1 MAQAITRGTTI
12 TEGTRLAAREVLA
25 GRRRGVRGF
34 LPFAGPAII
43 ASIAYVDPGNFATNI
58 QGGAQFGYL
67 LLWVVVLA
75 NVLAM
80 LFQALS
86 AKIGIVTDHSLPEL
100 CRKHFPRPL
109 VLAMW
114 AVSEIAAM
122 ATDLA
127 ETLGAAIGLS
137 LLFGM
142 SLTAG
147 LLITFV
153 VTLAILTLQSRGFR
167 LIEMVIAG
175 FVGIISI
182 CYIIQLAIAPPDWAA
197 FAFHSVVPQLAGPD
211 SVVLAVGIIGATVM
225 PHAIYLHSSLVQHR
239 IQAESNADRRM
250 ILRYSNR
257 EVIVALG
264 IAGLVN
270 MAMLAVAAAVFH
282 EGHADV
288 ATIETAYHTLRPLLG
303 AGAGAIF
310 MIALLASGV
319 SSSVVGTMAGQVIM
333 QDFVGFRIPL
343 WLRRVAT
350 MIPALIVVAL
360 GVQSTDALVMSQV
373 VLSMVLPVPMIA
385 LLVLSRRRD
394 VMGDFVNGRGTQI
407 AATLATILVL
417 ALNLILLA
425 QTAGISL
432 PLPGF
437 ES

>member
-1 MAQAITRGTTI
+1 MALALIRTDTLTD
-12 TEGTRLAAREVLA
+12 GTRHAAREALA

-43 ASIAYVDPGNFATNI
+43 ASIAYIDPGNFATNI

-67 LLWVVVLA
+67 LLWVVVVA

-86 AKIGIVTDHSLPEL
+86 AKVGIVTDHSLPEL

-114 AVSEIAAM
+114 VVSEIAAM

-137 LLFGM
+137 LLFGL
-142 SLTAG
+142 SLWIG

-153 VTLAILTLQSRGFR
+153 VTLAILTLQNRGFR
-167 LIEMVIAG
+167 LIEVVIAG
-175 FVGIISI
+175 FVGIISL
-182 CYIIQLAIAPPDWAA
+182 CYVIQMAIAPPDWAA

-211 SVVLAVGIIGATVM
+211 SLLLAVGIVGATVM
-225 PHAIYLHSSLVQHR
+225 PHAIYLHSSLVLHR
-239 IQAESNADRRM
+239 IPASSNADRRR

-257 EVIVALG
+257 EVMLALG
-264 IAGLVN
+264 VAGLVN
-270 MAMLAVAAAVFH
+270 MAMLAVAATVFH

-288 ATIETAYHTLRPLLG
+288 ATIETAYHTLVPLLG
-303 AGAGAIF
+303 AGAGVVF
-310 MIALLASGV
+310 MVALLASGV

-343 WLRRVAT
+343 WVRRTAT
-350 MIPALIVVAL
+350 MVPALIVVAI
-360 GVQSTDALVMSQV
+360 GVNSTEALVVSQV

-385 LLVLSRRRD
+385 LLVLSGRRD
-394 VMGDFVNGRGTQI
+394 VMGDFVNRRPVQI
-407 AATLATILVL
+407 AAIAASVLVL
-417 ALNLILLA
+417 GLNVILLA
-425 QTAGISL
+425 QTAGFPL
-432 PLPGF
+432 PLIG
-437 ES
+437 S